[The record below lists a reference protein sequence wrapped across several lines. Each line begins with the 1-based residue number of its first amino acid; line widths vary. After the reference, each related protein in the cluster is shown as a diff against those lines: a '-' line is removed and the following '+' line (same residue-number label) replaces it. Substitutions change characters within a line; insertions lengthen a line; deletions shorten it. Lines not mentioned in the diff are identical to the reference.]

1 MIKEEIG
8 YGETVEEAWE
18 QAKANLVTALAGTK
32 FDEDEIQF
40 DVIATP
46 KKKTLGLF
54 GGSKAEVKAYIEL
67 PDAKPAKAK
76 TEKPKKAEKPAKN
89 SDAKA
94 EKPAKKAAAPK
105 KEKVAEPST
114 EELAAVSAG
123 EVPADSPAGKAI
135 AYISGILASL
145 GCTNTEIKAAVR
157 ENGAALYISG
167 DGLGVVIGRRG
178 ETLDSLQYLASLAAN
193 SAKGYYK
200 ITLNIGDYRERR
212 EQTLTSLA
220 RRVSSQVLRTGRQ
233 RTLEPMNPYERRI
246 IHTAVQEIEGVSSHS
261 VGEGSGR
268 RVVISSTNSRQMRR
282 NSGNRTSSAP
292 VTDTAREPKRDA
304 EIPLYGKIN

>member
-18 QAKANLVTALAGTK
+18 QAKTNLITALAGTK

-76 TEKPKKAEKPAKN
+76 TEKPKKADAKN
-89 SDAKA
+89 SDIKA
-94 EKPAKKAAAPK
+94 EKPAKKAPAPK
-105 KEKVAEPST
+105 KEKIAEPSA
-114 EELAAVSAG
+114 EELTAVSAA

-135 AYISGILASL
+135 AYVSGILASL

-157 ENGAALYISG
+157 ENGAVLFISG

-178 ETLDSLQYLASLAAN
+178 ETLDSLQYLSSLAAN

-268 RVVISSTNSRQMRR
+268 RVVISSTNSRQMRK
-282 NSGNRTSSAP
+282 NSGNRTGNAP

>member
-18 QAKANLVTALAGTK
+18 QAKINLIAALAGTK
-32 FDEDEIQF
+32 FDEDGIQF

-67 PDAKPAKAK
+67 PDEKPAKAK
-76 TEKPKKAEKPAKN
+76 SEKPKKDSLPKN
-89 SDAKA
+89 DTAKA
-94 EKPAKKAAAPK
+94 EKVTKKSDSQK
-105 KEKVAEPST
+105 KERVTEPSA
-114 EELAAVSAG
+114 EELSAVSSS

-135 AYISGILASL
+135 AYISRILAAL
-145 GCTNTEIKAAVR
+145 GCTNTEIKASVR
-157 ENGAALYISG
+157 ENGAVLFISG

-178 ETLDSLQYLASLAAN
+178 ETLDSLQYLSSLAAN

-220 RRVSSQVLRTGRQ
+220 RRVSAQVVRTGRQ

-246 IHTAVQEIEGVSSHS
+246 IHTAVQEIEGVTSHS

-268 RVVISSTNSRQMRR
+268 RVVISSTNNRQMRR
-282 NSGNRTSSAP
+282 NSGHRTSSAP
-292 VTDTAREPKRDA
+292 VTDTSREPKRDT

>member
-18 QAKANLVTALAGTK
+18 QAKANLITTLAGTK

-67 PDAKPAKAK
+67 PDEKPAKVKA
-76 TEKPKKAEKPAKN
+76 EKPKKISTPKSNDAVSENPVKKPV
-89 SDAKA
+89 S
-94 EKPAKKAAAPK
+94 PK
-105 KEKVAEPST
+105 KEKVAEQSC
-114 EELAAVSAG
+114 EELAAVSAN
-123 EVPADSPAGKAI
+123 EIPADSQAGRAI
-135 AYISGILASL
+135 AYINSILAAL
-145 GCTNTEIKAAVR
+145 GCTNTEIKANVR
-157 ENGAALYISG
+157 ENGAVLFISG

-200 ITLNIGDYRERR
+200 VTLNIGNYRERR

-220 RRVSSQVLRTGRQ
+220 KRVSAQVLRTGRQ

-246 IHTAVQEIEGVSSHS
+246 IHTAIQEIEGVTSHS
-261 VGEGSGR
+261 IGEGSGR
-268 RVVISSTNSRQMRR
+268 RVVISSTSQRPPRR
-282 NSGNRTSSAP
+282 NSGNRTNNSP
-292 VTDTAREPKRDA
+292 VSDASREPKRDS

>member
-18 QAKANLVTALAGTK
+18 QAKTNLITALAGTK

-76 TEKPKKAEKPAKN
+76 TEKPKKADAKS
-89 SDAKA
+89 SDIKA
-94 EKPAKKAAAPK
+94 EKPSKKAATPK
-105 KEKVAEPST
+105 KEKIAEPSA
-114 EELAAVSAG
+114 EELTAVSAA

-135 AYISGILASL
+135 AYVSGILASL

-157 ENGAALYISG
+157 ENGAVLFISG

-178 ETLDSLQYLASLAAN
+178 ETLDSLQYLSSLAAN

-268 RVVISSTNSRQMRR
+268 RVVISSNNSRQTRR
-282 NSGNRTSSAP
+282 NSGNRTGNAP